1 MSLLQLKIKPWKC
14 KSRLQ
19 APNDTNWYSRRS
31 TDCYICSLQ
40 IVLQGKM
47 QDHLSDPSVHWTVNL
62 QKCHT
67 NLRKLSAILIWVVSE
82 CKCPKLLNIYF
93 IKPGNQELIDFALSS
108 LTDPYLLYTDLEG
121 LNPFLQVWNIF
132 LLLEQIMK
140 HTIFGHRCVISRI
153 SVAQIILLKT
163 YLNAHI

>member
-1 MSLLQLKIKPWKC
+1 MLTANFAS
-14 KSRLQ
+14 
-19 APNDTNWYSRRS
+19 
-31 TDCYICSLQ
+31 
-40 IVLQGKM
+40 GKNAGPFKW
-47 QDHLSDPSVHWTVNL
+47 LSVHWTVNL

-67 NLRKLSAILIWVVSE
+67 NLRKLSAMLIWVWVN
-82 CKCPKLLNIYF
+82 KCPKLLNIYF
-93 IKPGNQELIDFALSS
+93 IKLGNQELIDFALSS
-108 LTDPYLLYTDLEG
+108 FYWSLFIIYWFEG

-163 YLNAHI
+163 YLKWFKVIKLV